1 MARARQFSKKY
12 IVFERPVLTEA
23 KYYLIEPLIKTLES
37 INLNR
42 RPKHPPKFFQEP
54 TCSVPFIQTT
64 EDETTILHNSKL
76 RPTVLFCYNRNNNKF
91 SYASN
96 SNDMLL
102 KHIDMFDKLTKQYHR
117 RIIFAKDT
125 VVSDDICSW
134 HFYDNGKKSAAINCA
149 TIIYAMEKK
158 QLRIEFPE
166 SRILENILNIM
177 MGYENGGGECDL
189 DENMRSLERA
199 FDQMATSKNLRY

>member
-1 MARARQFSKKY
+1 
-12 IVFERPVLTEA
+12 
-23 KYYLIEPLIKTLES
+23 
-37 INLNR
+37 
-42 RPKHPPKFFQEP
+42 
-54 TCSVPFIQTT
+54 
-64 EDETTILHNSKL
+64 
-76 RPTVLFCYNRNNNKF
+76 
-91 SYASN
+91 
-96 SNDMLL
+96 MLL

-189 DENMRSLERA
+189 DGNMRSLERA